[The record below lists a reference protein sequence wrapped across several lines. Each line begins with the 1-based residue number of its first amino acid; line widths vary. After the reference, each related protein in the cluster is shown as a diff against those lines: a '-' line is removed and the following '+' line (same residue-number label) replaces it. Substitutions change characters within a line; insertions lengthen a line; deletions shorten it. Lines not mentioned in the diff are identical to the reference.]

1 MKSTFDFSR
10 DMIVSISL
18 PLALQFEAVRKAQLL
33 TSMHSAVAF
42 TATRILMGG
51 DLSSN
56 PKLATLL

>member
-42 TATRILMGG
+42 TATRILM
-51 DLSSN
+51 
-56 PKLATLL
+56 